1 MFKKELK
8 QNLLTSRQREI
19 LGHVAKGYTNAEIAH
34 HLCLSENTI
43 KVHMARLFHALGV
56 SNRTE
61 AALWFQSSNA
71 KMARPVQKKVTNT
84 LVLIMG
90 EFKSNTLPCGFLR
103 RIKDQVVSLLSL
115 KTFIDVILEPD
126 LGDLHKNYFDA
137 LILKAGVEQI
147 DSAFDLNVRIEDY
160 KRHSSIWNQSLSNT
174 SLSGKCLEGWCAQA
188 IAANAFRLLISHY
201 QILEPENL
209 DAPIES
215 SCNVIFGLRQ
225 LDLRSRQS
233 VGKASR
239 LFAAMLK
246 SNPNHIFA
254 LYGLAAIDYFAL
266 VSLYKGDSEEAKT
279 RFIHS
284 HQKLKSLSQCRAE
297 SWYVQ
302 ALRQILAKNIPGA
315 IFLLKN
321 AIRIDPSFQ
330 VFYALLSQLYCFTG
344 EHQKAFELMD
354 YGVSLCPE
362 FRYVGSNLVL
372 LSIIFYGLEEYE
384 KSISVLEE
392 SFYLQSPIWFSRGI
406 YVSSLY
412 MNGQKAKAKEEVK
425 GLQKNLDT
433 VDKAIIQNFID
444 LLEPKMKQRLINSLS
459 KVQVFIKA
467 K

>member
-1 MFKKELK
+1 M
-8 QNLLTSRQREI
+8 
-19 LGHVAKGYTNAEIAH
+19 
-34 HLCLSENTI
+34 
-43 KVHMARLFHALGV
+43 LF
-56 SNRTE
+56 
-61 AALWFQSSNA
+61 
-71 KMARPVQKKVTNT
+71 
-84 LVLIMG
+84 
-90 EFKSNTLPCGFLR
+90 
-103 RIKDQVVSLLSL
+103 
-115 KTFIDVILEPD
+115 
-126 LGDLHKNYFDA
+126 
-137 LILKAGVEQI
+137 
-147 DSAFDLNVRIEDY
+147 
-160 KRHSSIWNQSLSNT
+160 
-174 SLSGKCLEGWCAQA
+174 
-188 IAANAFRLLISHY
+188 
-201 QILEPENL
+201 
-209 DAPIES
+209 
-215 SCNVIFGLRQ
+215 
-225 LDLRSRQS
+225 RS
-233 VGKASR
+233 
-239 LFAAMLK
+239 
-246 SNPNHIFA
+246 
-254 LYGLAAIDYFAL
+254 